1 MWPFPVLVGPEAHA
15 KGGLLLLCGALG
27 PSVQPRL
34 ELVEHREVGVAP
46 GRIGGDHGAD
56 VLRAHHAARGVV
68 ELRDLLDVPP
78 RLLRALP
85 EVVHVDVLR

>member
-1 MWPFPVLVGPEAHA
+1 MDVAISPRLVGPEAHP
-15 KGGLLLLCGALG
+15 KGGLLLLRSALG

-56 VLRAHHAARGVV
+56 RLGA
-68 ELRDLLDVPP
+68 DL
-78 RLLRALP
+78 
-85 EVVHVDVLR
+85 